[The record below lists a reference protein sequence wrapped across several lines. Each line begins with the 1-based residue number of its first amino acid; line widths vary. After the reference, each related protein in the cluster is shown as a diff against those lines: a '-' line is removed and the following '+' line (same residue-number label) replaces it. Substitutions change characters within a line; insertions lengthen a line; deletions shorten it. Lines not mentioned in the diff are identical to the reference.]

1 MPDQLPVF
9 QGAFRGPNEQDDQ
22 GPAGP
27 RGRRPVIFD
36 ILAPDQRTSLL
47 PGDLKMVLHVNPRTM
62 RLSYTKQINRVQTR
76 GGFVE
81 FHWGDGLEEINFEN
95 ATGGFMRMYTGLSNV
110 TGARG
115 GTQGRRQTLA
125 YERYLDLL
133 ALFHNNGAVYDAN
146 GNIVIQGFLK
156 ITFDGG
162 VHIGWFD
169 GQFTVTEDANQPF
182 MFNMTSR
189 FIIDKEIM
197 EFRSPALWDFTS
209 PSVALTSAE
218 RQQALDGST
227 ALLDPLNV
235 GGPSL
240 SNTGL
245 LGRANAQNSEEDFF

>member
-1 MPDQLPVF
+1 
-9 QGAFRGPNEQDDQ
+9 
-22 GPAGP
+22 
-27 RGRRPVIFD
+27 
-36 ILAPDQRTSLL
+36 
-47 PGDLKMVLHVNPRTM
+47 
-62 RLSYTKQINRVQTR
+62 
-76 GGFVE
+76 VE

-95 ATGGFMRMYTGLSNV
+95 ASGGFMRMYTGLSNV

-125 YERYLDLL
+125 YEKYLDLL
-133 ALFHNNGAVYDAN
+133 ALFHNNGAVFDAN

-169 GQFTVTEDANQPF
+169 GQFTVVEDANQPF

-209 PSVALTSAE
+209 PSVTLTNAE
-218 RQQALDGST
+218 RQEALDGST

-245 LGRANAQNSEEDFF
+245 LGRANAQDSEEDFF